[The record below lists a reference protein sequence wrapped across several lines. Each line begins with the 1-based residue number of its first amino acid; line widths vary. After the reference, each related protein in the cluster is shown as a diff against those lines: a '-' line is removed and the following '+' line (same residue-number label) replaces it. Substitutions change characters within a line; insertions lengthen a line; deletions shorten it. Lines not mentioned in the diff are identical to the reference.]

1 MTFNLGA
8 HMQRIARGKS
18 FSTAMLKTLVIASCL
33 CIVTFASACAPS
45 QPSADSASGQNVE
58 APAQAEVEAP
68 ADDGQVDEESESIDA
83 DSVEDVAADDAT
95 ESSVDTSDLSA
106 RDQEFALD
114 PDRTTD
120 WNYDGSDKKTVYLTI
135 DDGPSE
141 NTEKVLD
148 ILDQY
153 GCKATFFVVGLD
165 SNYYPMIKEAYDRG
179 HTIGL
184 HSDTHDYATVY
195 SSEDAYFADLDAIG
209 QIVKDQ
215 VGYVPCF
222 IRFPGGSSNM
232 ISADYC
238 PGIMSALV
246 DAVQE
251 RGYQYYDWN
260 MSVGDG
266 AVHTADEIVG
276 YATEPTELTNIV
288 LLCHDSATK
297 QTTVEA
303 LPRIIEHYQE
313 LGYTFEAIDRS
324 SFVPHH
330 GVGN

>member
-1 MTFNLGA
+1 MAPKSTPQLQQAKHVGPRMA
-8 HMQRIARGKS
+8 IALKS
-18 FSTAMLKTLVIASCL
+18 IVIACCVCAAL
-33 CIVTFASACAPS
+33 LTSACAPAQQVS
-45 QPSADSASGQNVE
+45 GSSNDQNPGSSTQVATDAAAEDTADTEVTDVK
-58 APAQAEVEAP
+58 AEE
-68 ADDGQVDEESESIDA
+68 DEMTDA
-83 DSVEDVAADDAT
+83 GAT
-95 ESSVDTSDLSA
+95 DTGELTS
-106 RDQEFALD
+106 RDQDFAVD
-114 PDRTTD
+114 PNRTTD
-120 WNYDGSDKKTVYLTI
+120 WNYDGNDKKTVYLTI

-165 SNYYPMIKEAYDRG
+165 SNYFPMIKEAYDRG

-195 SSEDAYFADLDAIG
+195 ASVDAYFNDLDAIG

-215 VGYVPCF
+215 IGYVPCF

-232 ISADYC
+232 VSADYC
-238 PGIMSALV
+238 TGIMTALV
-246 DAVQE
+246 DEVQE

-266 AVHTADEIVG
+266 SVHTTDEIVG
-276 YATEPTELTNIV
+276 YGTEPTDLTNIV

-297 QTTVEA
+297 QSTVEA

-313 LGYTFEAIDRS
+313 LGYSFEAIDRS